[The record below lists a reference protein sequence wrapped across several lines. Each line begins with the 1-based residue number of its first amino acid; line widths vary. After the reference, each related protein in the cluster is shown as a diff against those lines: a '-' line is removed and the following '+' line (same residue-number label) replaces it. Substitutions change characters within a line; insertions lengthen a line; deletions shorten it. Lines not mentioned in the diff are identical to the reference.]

1 VFSIAATLLV
11 LEIAVHPP
19 GTALEQLG
27 HEWPA
32 YLGYVISFLTIGAAW
47 IGHNAIT
54 DRLTRADSLL
64 LRINLLLLLVVAFM
78 PFPTK
83 LIAEALHSTDSERV
97 FVTLYGLTL
106 LTIRL
111 LLFALDAY
119 VRREHLYAQEQ
130 ADEDLVTE
138 RRVLW
143 PVLAAYV
150 IAILIG
156 LAAPTAAVVLYLA
169 LAVFL
174 VVPFR
179 DVRRLLFSRSQLRR
193 DPARD
198 GLLGCLLDCL
208 VEVLR
213 AHIAELLGDLLLSLQ
228 LGLVQGILNRALP
241 DDDEGGLA
249 LVDQVPE
256 LLDVRPGHATPQVA
270 GRAARSCA
278 DDRAADD
285 RGREENA
292 NDGADGSAAPG
303 PVPGSHFVLVDM
315 DLSLLVFGD
324 HRGVVGPDAPKGVEV
339 FDNVIVSARRRLVRI
354 RTDVEEH
361 SIRFRHVTSPHAT
374 RPTGWPDRAIITV
387 RSRIRSETTRSRVIP
402 PHPDRVNS
410 SFRRSPR

>member
-1 VFSIAATLLV
+1 MEAFSDGVFSIAATLLV

-54 DRLTRADSLL
+54 DRLTRADTLL

-83 LIAEALHSTDSERV
+83 LIAEALQETENERV

-119 VRREHLYAQEQ
+119 ARREHLYSQEQ

-138 RRVLW
+138 RRVVW
-143 PVLAAYV
+143 PVLGAYV

-156 LAAPTAAVVLYLA
+156 LAAPPAAVVLYLA

-179 DVRRLLFSRSQLRR
+179 DVRRLLVNRS
-193 DPARD
+193 
-198 GLLGCLLDCL
+198 
-208 VEVLR
+208 
-213 AHIAELLGDLLLSLQ
+213 
-228 LGLVQGILNRALP
+228 
-241 DDDEGGLA
+241 
-249 LVDQVPE
+249 
-256 LLDVRPGHATPQVA
+256 
-270 GRAARSCA
+270 
-278 DDRAADD
+278 
-285 RGREENA
+285 
-292 NDGADGSAAPG
+292 
-303 PVPGSHFVLVDM
+303 
-315 DLSLLVFGD
+315 
-324 HRGVVGPDAPKGVEV
+324 
-339 FDNVIVSARRRLVRI
+339 
-354 RTDVEEH
+354 
-361 SIRFRHVTSPHAT
+361 
-374 RPTGWPDRAIITV
+374 
-387 RSRIRSETTRSRVIP
+387 
-402 PHPDRVNS
+402 
-410 SFRRSPR
+410 